1 MMSVRFQ
8 FLDVYLGAT
17 LVGRLSKTG
26 DIVQFL
32 GDESYL
38 ENPHRPTLSLSYNSL
53 DEITG
58 DADTREIFTKSGT
71 RWTRSLGAVPA
82 FFENLLHEG
91 ALLDWIADQRQVST
105 HDAFELL
112 AANGSSLPG
121 ALVIRP
127 SDIERLGARLERHAA
142 ALQEGGRRDVVA
154 TPVAAPVEG
163 AFSMA
168 GQQMKLALS
177 MVEKGRRYTLKT
189 HADTGQEIVAKLP
202 SLTRRDSVEVEY
214 AGMRLAR
221 LAHVN
226 VPDFWI
232 ERTDTLDIGG
242 IEQLCP
248 SDYFLAVARFD
259 RVAGQSPAPQRQI
272 RAAVRLHR
280 RAGSPSRLFAQPVR
294 RCGAVFPSA
303 GGQCDDGKYRRPFEK
318 FFLYL
323 SGWPLS
329 PPFSRIR
336 YGAGDCL
343 SRRWTICA
351 ERRG

>member
-1 MMSVRFQ
+1 MNKPRQRLNARFPDAVNDERAVSVPRCVSRR
-8 FLDVYLGAT
+8 DAGWPSIED
-17 LVGRLSKTG
+17 GRYCA
-26 DIVQFL
+26 IL

-82 FFENLLHEG
+82 FFENLLPEG

-112 AANGSSLPG
+112 AATGSSLPG

-163 AFSMA
+163 AFSLA

-177 MVEKGRRYTLKT
+177 M
-189 HADTGQEIVAKLP
+189 
-202 SLTRRDSVEVEY
+202 
-214 AGMRLAR
+214 
-221 LAHVN
+221 
-226 VPDFWI
+226 
-232 ERTDTLDIGG
+232 
-242 IEQLCP
+242 
-248 SDYFLAVARFD
+248 
-259 RVAGQSPAPQRQI
+259 
-272 RAAVRLHR
+272 
-280 RAGSPSRLFAQPVR
+280 
-294 RCGAVFPSA
+294 
-303 GGQCDDGKYRRPFEK
+303 
-318 FFLYL
+318 
-323 SGWPLS
+323 
-329 PPFSRIR
+329 
-336 YGAGDCL
+336 
-343 SRRWTICA
+343 
-351 ERRG
+351 